1 MSYER
6 IKEIEKYFMKKKAQ
20 TPEDIKIART
30 HLLMIAT
37 KMSEEDLKDAK
48 IYYQSQLSSAGMI
61 GNFLT
66 IMAIVISLLACLI
79 SLISSIYNPQE
90 PLIKYFIVFLVLVI
104 LVCAVLAEKITK
116 QLSKSSRII
125 TTYTIII
132 NLIDEVIEK

>member
-6 IKEIEKYFMKKKAQ
+6 IKEIEKCFMKKNAQ
-20 TPEDIKIART
+20 TPDAIKIART

-37 KMSEEDLKDAK
+37 EISEEDLKDAK

-66 IMAIVISLLACLI
+66 IMAIAISLFACFISLFSSISNLKDPLII
-79 SLISSIYNPQE
+79 SLI
-90 PLIKYFIVFLVLVI
+90 VFFVLVI
-104 LVCAVLAEKITK
+104 VAILVIAGMMTK

-132 NLIDEVIEK
+132 NLIDEVIQK